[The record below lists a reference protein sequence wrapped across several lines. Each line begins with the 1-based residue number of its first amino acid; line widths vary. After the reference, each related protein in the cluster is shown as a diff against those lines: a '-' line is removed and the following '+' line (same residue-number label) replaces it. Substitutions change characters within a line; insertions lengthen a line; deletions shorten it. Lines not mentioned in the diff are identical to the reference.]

1 VSVFVDTSA
10 WYAAAD
16 LGDVHH
22 GRAVERLSLHRPR
35 IATLPGRAFETAD
48 ITVGASARRISG

>member
-16 LGDVHH
+16 LGDVHLRRRQGFTVH
-22 GRAVERLSLHRPR
+22 G
-35 IATLPGRAFETAD
+35 
-48 ITVGASARRISG
+48 